1 MVVTLMVMVVAVAT
15 GIAVVVAAV
24 AEAAMVLA
32 VTVAVAAVMLT
43 KAVAAVAIM
52 VVAVA
57 TIPPPGQA
65 RIWGLEASIWL
76 QEALANF
83 RRPWPSSERPLSC
96 QSLCVLQDFVPF
108 GALKLFLRTQSFFR
122 KLAQF
127 LTNWLSS

>member
-1 MVVTLMVMVVAVAT
+1 MVVTPMVMVVAVAT

-24 AEAAMVLA
+24 AEVAM
-32 VTVAVAAVMLT
+32 AVAAVMLA

-57 TIPPPGQA
+57 TSPPPGQA
-65 RIWGLEASIWL
+65 RIWGLEASVWL

-83 RRPWPSSERPLSC
+83 RWPWPSSERPLSC
-96 QSLCVLQDFVPF
+96 QSLCVLQDFVSF

-127 LTNWLSS
+127 LTNWLGS